1 MSDDILIRFID
12 KMGTEL
18 LFCIGIIAILAYTV
32 VHAIPMIKEIRIKQI
47 EAKSEDAKNKLEFER
62 EREIQRAQEAQR
74 EDERDRARTDVIATQ
89 NDIFTNLIR
98 SNEAMTIQI
107 SALITALTDSKDRSK
122 ILGDTVKDT
131 NTKVT
136 DTNSMVRD
144 MHDIFMHNR
153 LHDG

>member
-12 KMGTEL
+12 KMGTEF